1 MTTPVDFLRLILP
14 PAGPYAL
21 LVRAQGRNKPHNEFA
36 PTLEALWQQMA
47 SWEARGAE
55 VWHACASFKRP
66 ENDPRGTKQ
75 GDRRL
80 GRTGHNIA
88 LVKAL
93 WLDVDGGEGKPYAD
107 ARAAA
112 EAVLAFARAAELPMP
127 ILVASGAGVHAYWP
141 LREAMLP
148 SQWKVLAK
156 KLKLLC
162 RQHNLEADPART
174 ADTSS
179 VLRTPGTHNYKRG
192 LQLVRCYQLVGP
204 YKLKQLVGLNVDLQ
218 QLAQVPVKQEVNVPE
233 HLRIAGLPRLADRA
247 AQGMVER
254 PDVSSEDIA
263 GQCGQ
268 ISAFRDSR
276 GVLPEP
282 VWQACLGVLAYT
294 SDGDDKGQEWSSGY
308 DGYTE
313 EETRDKMERW
323 RETVSGATTC
333 ERFRGLNPA
342 PCEAC
347 PLWGRIKSPI
357 GAMRGVVAVP
367 PVVVNGTHA
376 LPNFFDE
383 AQGKPKAIRFDVNKD
398 GIPIATCANAYVAI
412 KDGLQLD
419 CRKDTFHEK
428 MLVGGHAINAWGDS
442 LSDDVV
448 YMIRRLIYEKFRFD
462 PSDRYA
468 RDASIQI
475 CLERQ
480 FNPVVDYLAALQW
493 DGRAR
498 IGRWTVDY
506 LGAADTTLNREFG
519 HLMLIAAV
527 RRARA
532 PGTKFDQI
540 VVLEGKEGTGK
551 SSAVKILAGE
561 ENFSDQ
567 HILGASDK
575 EQQEAFT
582 GVWLHEIAE
591 LAGMKRTDVERIKQ
605 FASRTEDRARP
616 AYGRLRVDMK
626 RRGIFIATTNEDIY
640 LKSETGNRRFWPIE
654 TGHIDLAKLKADR
667 DQLWAEAAWNE
678 ARGVSIE
685 LPITLRA
692 EAAEQQERRR
702 ETDSWANL
710 VLDAIA
716 KAKNPKDLSVL
727 EILTSQTFHLS
738 PLEIRQVEQ
747 NRVSRV
753 LKRLGFMRYQKR
765 VGEERIWRYFISGDS
780 GDSGDTK

>member
-1 MTTPVDFLRLILP
+1 MPTPIDFLRLILP

-21 LVRAQGRNKPHNEFA
+21 LVRAPGRNKPHNEFA

-75 GDRRL
+75 ADKRL
-80 GRTGHNIA
+80 GRTHHNVA
-88 LVKAL
+88 LLKTL
-93 WLDVDGGEGKPYAD
+93 RLDTDAGEGKPYTD

-112 EAVLAFARAAELPMP
+112 EAALAFARDARMPPPM
-127 ILVASGAGVHAYWP
+127 LVSSGGGVHVYWP
-141 LREAMLP
+141 LRDAMTP
-148 SQWKVLAK
+148 PQWKVLAN

-162 RQHNLEADPART
+162 RQYKFEADPAVT
-174 ADTSS
+174 ADVSR
-179 VLRTPGTHNYKRG
+179 VLRTPGTHNHKRG
-192 LQLVRCYQLVGP
+192 GALVRCFQMVGP
-204 YKLKQLVGLNVDLQ
+204 YSLDQFPSLNVDIR
-218 QLAQVPVKQEVNVPE
+218 QLAQVPVRIDVRVPE

-247 AQGMVER
+247 AEGMQG
-254 PDVSSEDIA
+254 PDVFADEIA
-263 GQCGQ
+263 SQCGQ
-268 ISAFRDSR
+268 LAAFRDAR
-276 GVLPEP
+276 GVVSEP
-282 VWQACLGVLAYT
+282 LWQAALGVLVYCA
-294 SDGDDKGQEWSSGY
+294 DGAEKGQEWSAGHEDY
-308 DGYTE
+308 DEDATQ
-313 EETRDKMERW
+313 DKMERW

-333 ERFRGLNPA
+333 ARFHEFAPA
-342 PCEAC
+342 TCEAC

-357 GAMRGVVAVP
+357 GAMKGVVVVP
-367 PVVVNGTHA
+367 PPKEVNGHGDA
-376 LPNFFDE
+376 LLDFFAE
-383 AQGKPKAIRFDVNKD
+383 APGRPKAIRFDVNKD

-419 CRKDTFHEK
+419 CRKDTFHER
-428 MLVGGHAINAWGDS
+428 MLVGGLAIQAWGDN

-448 YMIRRLIYEKFRFD
+448 YMIRRITYEKFRFD
-462 PSDRYA
+462 PTDRHA
-468 RDASIQI
+468 RDAAIQI

-493 DGRAR
+493 DGKPR

-506 LGAADTTLNREFG
+506 LGAKDTPLNREFG
-519 HLMLIAAV
+519 RLMLIAAC

-551 SSAVKILAGE
+551 SSAVKILASE

-654 TGHIDLAKLKADR
+654 TGHIDLTKLKADR
-667 DQLWAEAAWNE
+667 DQLWAEAAWQE
-678 ARGVSIE
+678 GRGVSIE
-685 LPITLRA
+685 LPVALRG
-692 EAAEQQERRR
+692 EAAEQQELRR
-702 ETDSWANL
+702 ETNSWVSL
-710 VLDAIA
+710 VVAAIETQTD
-716 KAKNPKDLSVL
+716 KKDTSIID
-727 EILTSQTFHLS
+727 ILTSGPFRLS
-738 PLEIRQVEQ
+738 ASEIRQVEQ
-747 NRVSRV
+747 NRVARI
-753 LKRLGFMRYQKR
+753 LKRLGFDRYQKR
-765 VGEERIWRYFISGDS
+765 IGDERMWRYL
-780 GDSGDTK
+780 KMR